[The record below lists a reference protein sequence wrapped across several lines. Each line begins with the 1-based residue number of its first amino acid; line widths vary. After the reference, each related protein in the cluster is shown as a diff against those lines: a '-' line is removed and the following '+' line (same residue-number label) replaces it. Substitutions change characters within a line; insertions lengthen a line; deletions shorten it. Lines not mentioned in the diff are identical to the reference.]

1 MKFRTNL
8 RIWPVLLVSAFCFAQ
23 VPAATNA
30 IPHYSLVRL
39 DEFLD
44 QDGSP
49 DLLLNNRGQVTAM
62 VHDEDG
68 TPHLFVRERKKTIE
82 LPLPADTGP
91 YLTLAGRSAYV
102 SILFKSQTDYSSYRY
117 HQGKSLNLTNI
128 LPYKYFNVVTL
139 NYRGRIVGGAQA
151 QDGPPIT
158 AFSYYHG
165 RHRELGVLLPGT
177 SSIAFAVNHR
187 GRAVGAAQYKTNF
200 DESLNYAY
208 HAVIFKRNGVED
220 LGTLDGDQFSIATG
234 INDRGTV
241 IGYSTVGVGNE
252 GGTNYYRRGFVYHNG
267 VMLPLP
273 PLPGDFGTLAN
284 SINKRDQIVGHS
296 DDEDGRTTAVIF
308 LNGETFKLS
317 DLIPPD
323 SDVNLVNAL
332 SINDRGVIAAI
343 GNFGESFLL
352 VPE

>member
-1 MKFRTNL
+1 MKFRTKL

-91 YLTLAGRSAYV
+91 YLTLAGRSAYG
-102 SILFKSQTDYSSYRY
+102 SILFKSQTDYSAYRY

-158 AFSYYHG
+158 AFSY
-165 RHRELGVLLPGT
+165 
-177 SSIAFAVNHR
+177 
-187 GRAVGAAQYKTNF
+187 
-200 DESLNYAY
+200 
-208 HAVIFKRNGVED
+208 
-220 LGTLDGDQFSIATG
+220 G

-323 SDVNLVNAL
+323 SDVNRVNAR